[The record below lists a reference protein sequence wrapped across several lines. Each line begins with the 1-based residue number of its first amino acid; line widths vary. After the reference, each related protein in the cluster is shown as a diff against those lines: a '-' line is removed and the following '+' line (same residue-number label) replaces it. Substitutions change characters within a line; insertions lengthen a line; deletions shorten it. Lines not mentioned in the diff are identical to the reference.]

1 MDVPYLSPTYYNL
14 AVSVTRDLPVS
25 KETVRK
31 KEQVRENIYRVS
43 KTMRKLALIAVLLI
57 ASVNAQAVETVKV
70 FKGTGN
76 TTTEIFTVEAPWL
89 LDWNLNGDY
98 DAIVALDVTL
108 VEAHTGR
115 HVGRILHTKRKGN
128 GLQLFDQAGKF
139 QLRISSTLARWTLKV
154 QQLEPEEKELYT
166 PRKPK

>member
-1 MDVPYLSPTYYNL
+1 VPYLSPTYYNL

-25 KETVRK
+25 METVRK

-43 KTMRKLALIAVLLI
+43 KTMRRFALIAVLLI
-57 ASVNAQAVETVKV
+57 ASANAQAVETVKV

-76 TTTEIFTVEAPWL
+76 TTTAIFTVEAPWV

-98 DAIVALDVTL
+98 DAVVALDVTL

-115 HVGRILHTKRKGN
+115 YVGRILHTKRKGN